1 MKKITIFACMILSL
15 SLSACSTRQVV
26 DKLSGSTAQRLVT
39 LSVDQLISELPESPL
54 SELQDAKVWMNT
66 HFIRED
72 PIVTYASARMK
83 TEIDKR
89 HQVTW
94 TDSEKD
100 AEKVIDV
107 FFTSLATDQDSLG
120 ISIPIPTV
128 TTESNEIGRL
138 DIIALNMYHGVSE
151 LYFYVRDN
159 ATKTVVK
166 AERSKAHIRT
176 DTLALP
182 IITIPINTLD

>member
-1 MKKITIFACMILSL
+1 
-15 SLSACSTRQVV
+15 
-26 DKLSGSTAQRLVT
+26 
-39 LSVDQLISELPESPL
+39 
-54 SELQDAKVWMNT
+54 
-66 HFIRED
+66 
-72 PIVTYASARMK
+72 
-83 TEIDKR
+83 
-89 HQVTW
+89 
-94 TDSEKD
+94 
-100 AEKVIDV
+100 V

-120 ISIPIPTV
+120 FSIPIPTV

-176 DTLALP
+176 DKLALP